1 MPLTKILKPK
11 GGCKYH
17 RLLLKVGDK
26 YKVVYK
32 STLKSEVNLERAKI
46 RAKAVDTNALLSKKT
61 FVDLYK
67 EFALHKIEVGKNEKL
82 GGKLYSLKTYC
93 IIKNLLLKVLEI
105 FYQVMLIYLNLTILK
120 IIKLMM

>member
-1 MPLTKILKPK
+1 MLMPLTKILKPK

-17 RLLLKVGDK
+17 RLLLKENGK
-26 YKVVYK
+26 YKLVFK

-82 GGKLYSLKTYC
+82 GGKLFYSRR
-93 IIKNLLLKVLEI
+93 
-105 FYQVMLIYLNLTILK
+105 F
-120 IIKLMM
+120 